1 MKTARVLPVLMYHH
15 VSRSPGLVTVSP
27 ENFRAQMQDLAN
39 ARWHTVSS
47 TEIADFLAG
56 GALPKRS
63 VAITFDDG
71 YLDNYV
77 HAFPVL
83 REFGLR
89 ATLFAVTG
97 WVSDGPAR
105 KISDDVVLPDHRG
118 CKAAISAGKP
128 DDVILRW
135 SEIETMQA
143 EAVIEV
149 HSHTH
154 THSRWDKLIS
164 DQTERQNALAEDLTD
179 SRINLQKRLGLTDSH
194 LCWPQGYF
202 DDDYVSVALSCGF
215 KYLYTTR
222 RRMNYH
228 NSPATRI
235 GRIDTR
241 DKGAGW
247 LVPRLNLYTTPVLG
261 DVYCHLRGGR

>member
-39 ARWHTVSS
+39 AGWHTVSS

-56 GALPKRS
+56 GSLPKRS

-128 DDVILRW
+128 DGTNSSLIKPNVKTHWLKISPIPASTFKSASASPIRTCAGRKVI
-135 SEIETMQA
+135 STMTTFQ
-143 EAVIEV
+143 
-149 HSHTH
+149 SHYPAA
-154 THSRWDKLIS
+154 SNIS
-164 DQTERQNALAEDLTD
+164 TQ
-179 SRINLQKRLGLTDSH
+179 
-194 LCWPQGYF
+194 P
-202 DDDYVSVALSCGF
+202 VA
-215 KYLYTTR
+215 
-222 RRMNYH
+222 
-228 NSPATRI
+228 A
-235 GRIDTR
+235 
-241 DKGAGW
+241 
-247 LVPRLNLYTTPVLG
+247 
-261 DVYCHLRGGR
+261 